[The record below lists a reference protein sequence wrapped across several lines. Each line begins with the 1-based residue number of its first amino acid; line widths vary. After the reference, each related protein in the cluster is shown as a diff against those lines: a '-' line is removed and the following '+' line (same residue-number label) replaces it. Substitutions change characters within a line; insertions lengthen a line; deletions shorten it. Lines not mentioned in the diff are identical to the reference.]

1 MPKSTWVPP
10 GHFYSPL
17 VDPTD
22 PHVRN
27 ILAHPEDLYLDGEMG
42 IQIDDEAMLQLLH
55 SISAYYKDLP
65 FPKQKSSP
73 WRYYYE
79 NPAFCYGDA
88 SVYFGMLRHFRPKRV
103 IEIGS
108 GYSSCLAMDTNDQF
122 LDKTSQLSFIEPY
135 PQLLFDLIGED
146 AEYRQN
152 VVVSKVQD
160 VPTHVFRELQA
171 GDFLFID
178 SSHVAKMGS
187 DVNDYLFRILPC
199 LNEGVIIQIHDIQYP
214 FEYGSEWID
223 HENRS
228 WNEAYA
234 LRAFL
239 QFNESFRILFFNH
252 YMFLKHGD
260 LLQKLMP
267 NCVLNSGASLWIE
280 KTRNPYAANPLYI
293 RSAQLIYELRAIFRK
308 VRRRLQRLVGIQTEI
323 NG

>member
-1 MPKSTWVPP
+1 MSKSTWVPP

-22 PHVRN
+22 PHVRD
-27 ILAHPEDLYLDGEMG
+27 ILDHPEDLYLDGEMG
-42 IQIDDEAMLQLLH
+42 IQMDDEAMLRLLH

-65 FPKQKSSP
+65 FPQQQSSE
-73 WRYYYE
+73 WRYHFE

-108 GYSSCLAMDTNDQF
+108 GYSSCLAMDTNDHF
-122 LDKTSQLSFIEPY
+122 LDKTTKLSFIDPY
-135 PQLLFDLIGED
+135 PQILFNLIGED
-146 AEYRQN
+146 PEYRKN
-152 VVVSKVQD
+152 VIVSKLQD
-160 VPTHVFRELQA
+160 VPTHTFRELQA

-178 SSHVAKMGS
+178 SSHIAKMGS

-223 HENRS
+223 QENRS

-239 QFNESFRILFFNH
+239 QFNQSFRILYFNH
-252 YMFLKHGD
+252 YVFLKFRD

-267 NCVLNSGASLWIE
+267 NCVQNCGASIWIE
-280 KTRNPYAANPLYI
+280 KTQSQY
-293 RSAQLIYELRAIFRK
+293 RSSHSYVRLTRLIYESRAIFRK
-308 VRRRLQRLVGIQTEI
+308 VRRRLQR
-323 NG
+323 